1 MPLFLLIPLV
11 ILATVLVLFGLL
23 VFLGRFRGG
32 RYLRPIVATLSKVPF
47 LRRWFQKLSTAAIE
61 RQNPELASALR
72 KMQTVG
78 TNPDPL
84 RAQKA
89 MSKLTAQERKAY
101 LEAVQEQGAMPE
113 PANRQQRRLQKRLQQ
128 GRGPAPQMRR
138 GPNKKQR

>member
-1 MPLFLLIPLV
+1 M
-11 ILATVLVLFGLL
+11 LVL
-23 VFLGRFRGG
+23 LGRFRGG
-32 RYLRPIVATLSKVPF
+32 KYLKPVVATLSKIPF

-72 KMQTVG
+72 KMQTAG

-89 MSKLTAQERKAY
+89 MSKLTAQERRAY
-101 LEAVQEQGAMPE
+101 LDAVQEQGAMPE
-113 PANRQQRRLQKRLQQ
+113 PANRQQRRMQKRVQQ
-128 GRGPAPQMRR
+128 GRGPAPQVRR